1 MGMKEVSLKINLDAQ
16 NVVTSA
22 QNISDAFTK
31 IVDKMKEAQEA
42 GDIDLASKYANQAQ
56 TLQQLYNG
64 MANGNS
70 GGGGKNIATPQGFM
84 SGVNSASSSI
94 RGAIGNFSQGD
105 AFGGGLSLL
114 SGGAGLAATF
124 GGPIGLGV
132 AAALAPVIAGGYII
146 KDLASKY
153 EEHINDAMEVNARLN
168 ETEPMLITDNANG
181 PRENDT
187 MVRERNTKNI
197 RNSLKLSMKAAEAY
211 GYQAEAGV
219 EQVKKLAEYGYTK
232 DKVFDVSRN
241 IFGWAKTTGLESS
254 ALADFKGMMYR
265 YDKGYNKKN
274 NNYLEQAYY
283 ASKQMGL
290 EKGQFGE
297 ALRGLEAVFRDG
309 ISKGF
314 SKSIGEM
321 GSTLAFLTRNS
332 DKSPFWTG
340 EEGVKRYRNLNEV
353 VSQTSSLNSPDKII
367 RYNAVASLPENEK
380 KAILESHGIKYT
392 NTYQDNMMILDLGF
406 NSKVF
411 KREMDLAHNLIGDK
425 SEEIEYIKN
434 TYGKNYIEAQQ
445 LYDINKNSSGK
456 DENRSKYLTTEET
469 DIIKGQIDN
478 QEKQTIKYDSDEMD
492 MQRLKEQNTNSMIV
506 YGMGASQITKA
517 VNSFIFPKGENDFRL
532 RAIDDN
538 RSIKEKID
546 DYNNID
552 AYATFNDLPE
562 MAYYRKISNLIR
574 QQENEIDETGGF
586 RKADPELIKRLQE
599 LEKSMEKLATS
610 MNLEIFF
617 DNKYAQ
623 GVKY

>member
-492 MQRLKEQNTNSMIV
+492 MQRVKEQNTNSMIV
-506 YGMGASQITKA
+506 YGMKASQITKA
-517 VNSFIFPKGENDFRL
+517 FNSFIFPKGENDFRL

-538 RSIKEKID
+538 RSIKEKMTTIIILTHMQHLRIYQKWRIIEKYQILYD
-546 DYNNID
+546 NKK
-552 AYATFNDLPE
+552 
-562 MAYYRKISNLIR
+562 M
-574 QQENEIDETGGF
+574 
-586 RKADPELIKRLQE
+586 RLMRLE
-599 LEKSMEKLATS
+599 VLEKLIL
-610 MNLEIFF
+610 N
-617 DNKYAQ
+617 
-623 GVKY
+623 

>member
-153 EEHINDAMEVNARLN
+153 EEHINNAMEVNARLN

-469 DIIKGQIDN
+469 DIIKGQIDDQ
-478 QEKQTIKYDSDEMD
+478 QEQTIKYNSDEMD
-492 MQRLKEQNTNSMIV
+492 MQRVKEQNTNSMIV
-506 YGMGASQITKA
+506 YGMKASQITKA
-517 VNSFIFPKGENDFRL
+517 FNSFIFPKGENDFRL

-546 DYNNID
+546 DYNHID
-552 AYATFNDLPE
+552 AYATFKDLPE
-562 MAYYRKISNLIR
+562 MADYRKISNLIR

>member
-492 MQRLKEQNTNSMIV
+492 MQRVKEQNTNSMIV
-506 YGMGASQITKA
+506 YGMGASQITKT

-538 RSIKEKID
+538 RSIKEKTD

-552 AYATFNDLPE
+552 AYTTFSDLPE
-562 MAYYRKISNLIR
+562 MADYRKISNLIR
-574 QQENEIDETGGF
+574 QQENEIDVTGGF

-610 MNLEIFF
+610 MNLEILF
-617 DNKYAQ
+617 DNKYTQ

>member
-168 ETEPMLITDNANG
+168 ETEPMLITDDANG
-181 PRENDT
+181 SRENDT

-232 DKVFDVSRN
+232 NNVFDVSRN

-492 MQRLKEQNTNSMIV
+492 MQRVKEQNTNSMIV
-506 YGMGASQITKA
+506 YGMKASQITKA

-552 AYATFNDLPE
+552 AYATFNDSPE
-562 MAYYRKISNLIR
+562 MTDYRKISNLIR